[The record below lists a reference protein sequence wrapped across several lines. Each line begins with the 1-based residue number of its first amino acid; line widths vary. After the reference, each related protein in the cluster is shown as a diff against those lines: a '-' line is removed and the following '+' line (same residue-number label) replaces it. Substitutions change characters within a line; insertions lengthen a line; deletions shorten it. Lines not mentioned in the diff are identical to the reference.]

1 MAPASD
7 ALTPQLPLG
16 FSLAPGATFA
26 SYFTGSN
33 GLAVDLLQAMGRGGG
48 ERQVF
53 LAGAQ
58 GLGKTHLLQA
68 ACRERG
74 DAGGAVAYLPLADVG
89 TLEPAAVEGLE
100 HLALIAVDD
109 IDAVAGD
116 GAWERALFGLINAV
130 RSTGARLVL
139 AARGVPSELPV
150 GLADLASRLAWG
162 PVVRLAPLDDDAKC
176 RALAA
181 RAGELG
187 LELPPAV
194 GEYLVRRHK
203 RDLAALLARLD
214 ELDRASLATG
224 RRLTIPFV
232 REVLTA
238 AEAVPP
244 AGD

>member
-1 MAPASD
+1 MAPSSH

-26 SYFTGSN
+26 SYFTGPN
-33 GLAVDLLQAMGRGGG
+33 GLAVDLLQAMSRGAG

-53 LAGAQ
+53 LAGPA

-74 DAGGAVAYLPLADVG
+74 QGGGAVAYLPLADAG
-89 TLEPAAVEGLE
+89 SLRPAAVEGLE
-100 HLALIAVDD
+100 QLALIAIDD

-116 GAWERALFGLINAV
+116 AAWERALFGLINAV
-130 RSTGARLVL
+130 RITGARLVL
-139 AARGVPSELPV
+139 AARGVPSELEVSLP
-150 GLADLASRLAWG
+150 DLASRLAWG
-162 PVVRLAPLDDDAKC
+162 PVVRLAALDDAAKLE
-176 RALAA
+176 ALAE
-181 RAGELG
+181 RAGALG

-194 GEYLVRRHK
+194 GEYLVRRHR

-232 REVLTA
+232 REVLA
-238 AEAVPP
+238 ATPDP
-244 AGD
+244 GH